1 MNFDDFYKKGFQV
14 INSDNLS
21 KMEEIRKDICKCI
34 RELID
39 EKVEDDEFLI
49 NNFHNFKKFKNLSD
63 GEFNEKRSFLI
74 GQVNNRF
81 QITESIYEAFKNS
94 INFLLGPDILGQKLA
109 NITIQ
114 KPLDN
119 YLCFE

>member
-49 NNFHNFKKFKNLSD
+49 NNFA
-63 GEFNEKRSFLI
+63 
-74 GQVNNRF
+74 
-81 QITESIYEAFKNS
+81 YS
-94 INFLLGPDILGQKLA
+94 INWTFL
-109 NITIQ
+109 
-114 KPLDN
+114 
-119 YLCFE
+119 

>member
-63 GEFNEKRSFLI
+63 GEFNEKRSLLI

-81 QITESIYEAFKNS
+81 QITESIYKAFKNS
-94 INFLLGPDILGQKLA
+94 INFVRDPIY
-109 NITIQ
+109 
-114 KPLDN
+114 LDKN
-119 YLCFE
+119 